1 MKSNLVNTKLS
12 VDTKE
17 YLEKLAVVT
26 YLLKQLDVAIKDL
39 NNTQITVSAK
49 TKENTT
55 TANSDVC
62 EKIANEIV
70 NKAGNVH
77 DLWMSTTS
85 IELEQVIPQKLSIK
99 EQDQYIAKIREL
111 IFGK

>member
-55 TANSDVC
+55 TANSDVI
-62 EKIANEIV
+62 KS
-70 NKAGNVH
+70 NKTISGINLNLA
-77 DLWMSTTS
+77 S
-85 IELEQVIPQKLSIK
+85 
-99 EQDQYIAKIREL
+99 REV
-111 IFGK
+111 